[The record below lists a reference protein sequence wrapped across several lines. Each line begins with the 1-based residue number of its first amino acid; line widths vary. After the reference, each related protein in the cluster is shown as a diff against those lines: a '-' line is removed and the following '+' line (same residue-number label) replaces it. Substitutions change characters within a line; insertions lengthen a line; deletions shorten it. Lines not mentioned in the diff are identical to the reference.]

1 MNIIKIFLEY
11 QCYPMW
17 IYNEQGELVDNDLV
31 GELEGEDEIDN
42 MLLEIQNIYDSLF
55 EDNDINFEFKG
66 FSKENEKT
74 VFFKKVEKTITLI
87 KEKLG
92 DKYLIENKV
101 EI

>member
-17 IYNEQGELVDNDLV
+17 IYNEQGELIDNDLV
-31 GELEGEDEIDN
+31 EELKDDDEIDN
-42 MLLEIQNIYDSLF
+42 MLLDIQNIYDSLF
-55 EDNDINFEFKG
+55 EDNAITFEFKG
-66 FSKENEKT
+66 FSNEKEKKEFLKKIKNT
-74 VFFKKVEKTITLI
+74 VALI

-92 DKYLIENKV
+92 DKYLIEDKV

>member
-55 EDNDINFEFKG
+55 EDNAINFEFKG
-66 FSKENEKT
+66 FSNENEKI
-74 VFFKKVEKTITLI
+74 VFFKKVENAITLI

-92 DKYLIENKV
+92 YKYLIENKV

>member
-17 IYNEQGELVDNDLV
+17 IYNEQGELVDNDLAEELK
-31 GELEGEDEIDN
+31 GESEIDN
-42 MLLEIQNIYDSLF
+42 MLLEIQNIYDNLF
-55 EDNDINFEFKG
+55 EDNTFNFEFKG
-66 FSKENEKT
+66 FLNNNEER
-74 VFFKKVEKTITLI
+74 VFFEKLEDAITLI

-92 DKYLIENKV
+92 HEYLIENKV

>member
-1 MNIIKIFLEY
+1 MNIIKIFLDY

-31 GELEGEDEIDN
+31 EELEGEGEIDN
-42 MLLEIQNIYDSLF
+42 MLLEIQNVYDSLF
-55 EDNDINFEFKG
+55 EDNAINFEFKG
-66 FSKENEKT
+66 FSNENEKT
-74 VFFKKVEKTITLI
+74 VFFKKIENAIILI
-87 KEKLG
+87 KEKVG

>member
-1 MNIIKIFLEY
+1 MSVIKIFLEY

-17 IYNEQGELVDNDLV
+17 IYNERGELVDNDLV

-42 MLLEIQNIYDSLF
+42 MLLEIQNIYDNLF
-55 EDNDINFEFKG
+55 EDNTINFEYKG
-66 FSKENEKT
+66 FSNENEKT
-74 VFFKKVEKTITLI
+74 LFLKKVENTVELI

-92 DKYLIENKV
+92 DKYLVENKV